1 MHELIKLSNMAS
13 KMLEVLAPDP
23 EAAVNERA
31 RIWRA
36 TWARIGLDWP
46 PDWEALSLD
55 EKTRRLDEMQ
65 DFLDTDTQARDDEPK
80 CAELVRD
87 RCAAV
92 LADMRE
98 LMDAPGGW
106 TNDLGRWQ
114 EYALCYDFHAGGTFS
129 DIDEDFHCLQISW
142 GGPAEEF
149 RLFVR
154 PDAPE
159 LDPYRIEFWYLEQ
172 SDGAHVKL
180 ETGGANWLDVLRFIE
195 GGGYSIQAEA

>member
-65 DFLDTDTQARDDEPK
+65 DFLDTDTKARDDEPRSVALIVEA
-80 CAELVRD
+80 CASRLD
-87 RCAAV
+87 
-92 LADMRE
+92 DMRE
-98 LMDAPGGW
+98 LMD
-106 TNDLGRWQ
+106 
-114 EYALCYDFHAGGTFS
+114 
-129 DIDEDFHCLQISW
+129 
-142 GGPAEEF
+142 
-149 RLFVR
+149 
-154 PDAPE
+154 DA
-159 LDPYRIEFWYLEQ
+159 R
-172 SDGAHVKL
+172 
-180 ETGGANWLDVLRFIE
+180 
-195 GGGYSIQAEA
+195 